1 MNRALTQCRA
11 RVGIA
16 TAIATVTALAVAAG
30 CSTHH
35 AASVPTEAGPAPAV
49 TRSIANPPVANL
61 PAANPQTAPPIPPRP
76 IIPAAPRVRPT
87 DTILVAGESVSA
99 GTRVVLFDE
108 PGAYDAYRGPAYY
121 NQRRDETLPAS
132 ATEPAASP
140 PPDRAALDRLIDR
153 VVIHYDVSGLSS
165 RCFRTLQEER
175 GLSCHFLL
183 DVDGTVY
190 QTLDLQERAWH
201 AGTSNSRSVGIE
213 IANVGAYPKGSAN
226 PFARWYRPH
235 AQRGTRLVLPPDSGV
250 RHPGRVGGPA
260 RPDPVTG
267 PIHGRQFVQ
276 YDLTDA
282 QYNALIKLVA
292 ALCRTFPR
300 VTPDAPRV
308 GGDPAGPVLP
318 GLMTAADRVRFGGIV
333 GHHHLTRD
341 KIDPGPAFD
350 WPRLLRGVRSDLR
363 KAPEGSPSGPDPA
376 P

>member
-1 MNRALTQCRA
+1 MNRVILQGRA
-11 RVGIA
+11 CVGIA
-16 TAIATVTALAVAAG
+16 TAIFLNGGAG
-30 CSTHH
+30 CATRD
-35 AASVPTEAGPAPAV
+35 AAPVPTAARQVPAV
-49 TRSIANPPVANL
+49 TGSDAYPSAANL
-61 PAANPQTAPPIPPRP
+61 RTATPLPPLIPTPP
-76 IIPAAPRVRPT
+76 PPRPT
-87 DTILVAGESVSA
+87 DTILVAGEPVSV
-99 GTRVVLFDE
+99 GTRVVLFDD

-121 NQRRDETLPAS
+121 NQRRDETRTAPGS
-132 ATEPAASP
+132 DSSS
-140 PPDRAALDRLIDR
+140 PPDRAALNQLVDR
-153 VVIHYDVSGLSS
+153 VVLHYDVSGVSS
-165 RCFRTLQEER
+165 RCFQTLQKER

-183 DVDGTVY
+183 DIDGTVY
-190 QTLDLQERAWH
+190 QTLDLKERAWH

-213 IANVGAYPKGSAN
+213 IANVGAYPKGSTN
-226 PFARWYRPH
+226 PFSRWYRRH
-235 AQRGTRLVLPPDSGV
+235 SQRGTRLILPPDSGV
-250 RHPGRVGGPA
+250 RHPDRVRGPA

-308 GGDPAGPVLP
+308 GGTSAGPVLP

-350 WPRLLRGVRSDLR
+350 WPRLLRGVGAELGEPDKGPPAERPG
-363 KAPEGSPSGPDPA
+363 AP
-376 P
+376 

>member
-1 MNRALTQCRA
+1 MNRVLLHRGVC
-11 RVGIA
+11 VGIA
-16 TAIATVTALAVAAG
+16 TAIVLNSAG
-30 CSTHH
+30 CALPATAPG
-35 AASVPTEAGPAPAV
+35 AAEARPV
-49 TRSIANPPVANL
+49 SSKTRTTANL
-61 PAANPQTAPPIPPRP
+61 PAANLRGAVTIPPTSSPPSPPPP
-76 IIPAAPRVRPT
+76 IIPAPPRVRST
-87 DTILVAGESVSA
+87 DTILVSGEPVSV

-121 NQRRDETLPAS
+121 NQRRDETRPAS
-132 ATEPAASP
+132 GPAASP

-226 PFARWYRPH
+226 PFSRWYRPH
-235 AQRGTRLVLPPDSGV
+235 AQRGTRLILPPDSGV

-276 YDLTDA
+276 YDFTDA

-318 GLMTAADRVRFGGIV
+318 GLMTAADRVRLGGIV

-350 WPRLLRGVRSDLR
+350 WPRLLRGVRSELR
-363 KAPEGSPSGPDPA
+363 KAADGSPSGPDTA
-376 P
+376 R